1 MLKISVIGS
10 GDWSKKVI
18 NEINNN
24 KNFLIKSIV
33 SRKEKNN
40 YLTNKIKIF
49 KSIHDL
55 FEDNSV
61 DCVYV
66 AALPH
71 VNLDI
76 VKLASSK
83 KIPLILEKPICS
95 SYKQA
100 IEIQKIVENNNMIV
114 IPNISNYFSE
124 IFVKIQDII
133 SQNHKFIKKIYI
145 YEGSNGPIRND
156 IHPVWDW
163 GFHSLSMLSQ
173 IFELSKITNLNQTI
187 IKQDKNKKKIV
198 SKLTFKIERDID
210 IVFVTGN
217 FFKKKIRKIKIILKN
232 NNYFLANFDK
242 HEFYEKNKLIIKNEN
257 TPLTSLLNKFR
268 FCIINKDSHLS
279 KNLLKGSCDSIKII
293 EKFYRC

>member
-24 KNFLIKSIV
+24 KNFLIKSVV

-49 KSIHDL
+49 KSIYDL

-71 VNLDI
+71 VNLDV

-83 KIPLILEKPICS
+83 KIPLILEKPISS

-100 IEIQKIVENNNMIV
+100 IEIQKIVDNNNMIV

-124 IFVKIQDII
+124 IFVKIKDII

-173 IFELSKITNLNQTI
+173 IFELSKIANLNQTI

-210 IVFVTGN
+210 VIFVTGN

-232 NNYFLANFDK
+232 NNFFLANFDK
-242 HEFYEKNKLIIKNEN
+242 HELYEKDKLIIKNEN

-268 FCIINKDSHLS
+268 YCIINKDSNLS

>member
-24 KNFLIKSIV
+24 KNFLIKSVV

-66 AALPH
+66 AALPY
-71 VNLDI
+71 VNLDV

-83 KIPLILEKPICS
+83 KIPLILEKPISS

-100 IEIQKIVENNNMIV
+100 IEIQRIVNNNNMIV

-124 IFVKIQDII
+124 IFVKIKDII

-173 IFELSKITNLNQTI
+173 IFELSKIANLNQTI

-210 IVFVTGN
+210 VIFVTGN
-217 FFKKKIRKIKIILKN
+217 FFKKKIRKIKI
-232 NNYFLANFDK
+232 
-242 HEFYEKNKLIIKNEN
+242 
-257 TPLTSLLNKFR
+257 LLL
-268 FCIINKDSHLS
+268 HL
-279 KNLLKGSCDSIKII
+279 
-293 EKFYRC
+293 Y

>member
-1 MLKISVIGS
+1 MLKISIIGS

-24 KNFLIKSIV
+24 KNFSIKSIV

-40 YLTNKIKIF
+40 YLKNNIKIF
-49 KSIHDL
+49 KNIHDL

-71 VNLDI
+71 INLDV
-76 VKLASSK
+76 VKLACSK
-83 KIPLILEKPICS
+83 KIPLILEKPISS
-95 SYKQA
+95 SYKHA
-100 IEIQKIVENNNMIV
+100 KEIQNIVNNNNMIV

-124 IFVKIQDII
+124 IFVKIKDII
-133 SQNHKFIKKIYI
+133 SQNHKFIKKMYI
-145 YEGSNGPIRND
+145 YEGSDGPIRND

-163 GFHSLSMLSQ
+163 GFHSLSVLSQ
-173 IFELSKITNLNQTI
+173 IFELNKIENLKQTI
-187 IKQDKNKKKIV
+187 IKKDKNKKKIV

-210 IVFVTGN
+210 VVFVTGN
-217 FFKKKIRKIKIILKN
+217 YFKKKIKKIKIILKN
-232 NNYFLANFDK
+232 NNYFLANFEK

-257 TPLTSLLNKFR
+257 TPLTSLLNKFY
-268 FCIINKDSHLS
+268 FCIINKDSNLGN
-279 KNLLKGSCDSIKII
+279 NLLKGSCDSIKIL
-293 EKFYRC
+293 EKFYSC

>member
-173 IFELSKITNLNQTI
+173 IFELSKIANLNQTI